1 MDIHRTDFAKLKRRR
16 QIIHGVIAVAV
27 VSGLLAWVSTL
38 DPAMQTIRLG
48 DLVAKATDLLPPP
61 DEGKRDTRRQHVARA
76 IENLCKE
83 KDGEISK
90 AGNVI
95 VLYQ

>member
-1 MDIHRTDFAKLKRRR
+1 M
-16 QIIHGVIAVAV
+16 IA
-27 VSGLLAWVSTL
+27 TL

-48 DLVAKATDLLPPP
+48 DLVAKASDLLPPP